1 MQYDKTY
8 VAVIILKLKLI
19 IWPYIERWDAK
30 CRYNIYKKKKFL
42 VNCWQTVIS
51 KWILSTLYTICVAK
65 KYLVPTLLHL
75 TPTIKSLKVNYMV
88 QMSCVIADLPVTKN
102 AVKHFKG

>member
-1 MQYDKTY
+1 MLTDSNLKMNI
-8 VAVIILKLKLI
+8 VHIIHHM
-19 IWPYIERWDAK
+19 
-30 CRYNIYKKKKFL
+30 CS
-42 VNCWQTVIS
+42 Q
-51 KWILSTLYTICVAK
+51 
-65 KYLVPTLLHL
+65 KYLVPTLLHI